1 MNEAKLSYTIKAL
14 DPQGW
19 DEMFTVRSED
29 PAEYFKRIS
38 ALKKWLVAQGY
49 TPAAGRNATAR
60 NATNA
65 TPAAD
70 DAPVCQYHGPMKA
83 SKYGGYFCPSKM
95 GDDSYCKSKS
105 DDPPPTTAS
114 QVAKAQP
121 MTQGQAIR
129 NAANGTQPMF
139 DEGPPEGAPPDS
151 YYVED

>member
-1 MNEAKLSYTIKAL
+1 MNEAKLSYTIKVI
-14 DPQGW
+14 DKKGW
-19 DEMFTVRSED
+19 DELFSVRSED

-49 TPAAGRNATAR
+49 TPTAAR

-65 TPAAD
+65 TGAA
-70 DAPVCQYHGPMKA
+70 APVCEFHGPMKA

-105 DDPPPTTAS
+105 DAPPPTAAS
-114 QVAKAQP
+114 QVPRAQP
-121 MTQGQAIR
+121 MGQGQAIR

-139 DEGPPEGAPPDS
+139 DEGPPEGPPPDS
-151 YYVED
+151 YYTEN